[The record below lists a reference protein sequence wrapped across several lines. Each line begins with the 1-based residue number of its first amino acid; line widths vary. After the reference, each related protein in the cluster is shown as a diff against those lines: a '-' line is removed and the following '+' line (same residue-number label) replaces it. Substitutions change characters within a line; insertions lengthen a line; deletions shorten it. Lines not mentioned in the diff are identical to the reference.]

1 MMSGIVVSF
10 VLALSLRPAYFLLI
24 KVLCWRY
31 GLTRITSCIV
41 MAPGTFCR
49 ARLLLAVMALP
60 VFLLVWLRGEAPHW
74 LIFCYGLALLT
85 LADMQMRLLPDYLLI
100 ILLWAGLL
108 ALALRLPGMP
118 SPGPALLLFALVCV
132 GAILFMKA
140 QLAFSGRAGLA
151 WGDLKLIAVLTVWL
165 PYEQLPLALLVAS
178 LTGLVYILVKRW
190 VVGADLRAI
199 AFGPCLAFGALTV
212 HLSAPGPTPV

>member
-10 VLALSLRPAYFLLI
+10 VLALSLWPAYFLLV
-24 KVLCWRY
+24 KVLRWRY
-31 GLTRITSCIV
+31 GRARIAACIV
-41 MAPGTFCR
+41 LPPRAFWR
-49 ARLLLAVMALP
+49 ARLLLAIVAQP
-60 VFLLVWLRGEAPHW
+60 IFLLVWLRGETPHW
-74 LIFCYGLALLT
+74 LIFCYGLALLA
-85 LADMQMRLLPDYLLI
+85 LADMQMRLLPDYLLA
-100 ILLWAGLL
+100 ILLWVGLL

-118 SPGPALLLFALVCV
+118 PPGPALLLFVLACA

-140 QLAFSGRAGLA
+140 QLAFCGRVGLA

-190 VVGADLRAI
+190 VVGTDLRAI
-199 AFGPCLAFGALTV
+199 AFGPCLAFGALAV
-212 HLSAPGPTPV
+212 HLSGHGPAPA

>member
-10 VLALSLRPAYFLLI
+10 VLALSLWPAYFLLVR
-24 KVLCWRY
+24 VLRWRY
-31 GLTRITSCIV
+31 GRARIAACV
-41 MAPGTFCR
+41 VLAPNTFWR
-49 ARLLLAVMALP
+49 ARLLLIIVALP

-85 LADMQMRLLPDYLLI
+85 LADLQMRLLPDYLLA
-100 ILLWAGLL
+100 ILLGVGLL

-118 SPGPALLLFALVCV
+118 SPGPTLLLFMLVCA

-140 QLAFSGRAGLA
+140 QLAFCGCVGLA

-165 PYEQLPLALLVAS
+165 SYEQLPLALLVAS

-199 AFGPCLAFGALTV
+199 AFGPCLAFGALAV
-212 HLSAPGPTPV
+212 HLSGHGPTPL

>member
-1 MMSGIVVSF
+1 MMAGILLSF
-10 VLALSLRPAYFLLI
+10 VLALSLWPGYFLLV

-31 GLTRITSCIV
+31 GRAGIAACVVL
-41 MAPGTFCR
+41 APGALWR
-49 ARLLLAVMALP
+49 ARLLLAIVAMP

-85 LADMQMRLLPDYLLI
+85 LADMQMRLLPDYLLVV
-100 ILLWAGLL
+100 LLLVGLF
-108 ALALRLPGMP
+108 ALTLHLPGMP
-118 SPGPALLLFALVCV
+118 SPGPALLLFVLVCA

-140 QLAFSGRAGLA
+140 QLAFCGRVGLA

-165 PYEQLPLALLVAS
+165 SYEQLPLALLLAS
-178 LTGLVYILVKRW
+178 FTGLVYILVKRW

-199 AFGPCLAFGALTV
+199 AFGPCLAFGALAV
-212 HLSAPGPTPV
+212 HLFVPGPTTV

>member
-1 MMSGIVVSF
+1 MMSGIMVSF
-10 VLALSLRPAYFLLI
+10 VLALSLWPAYFLLVR
-24 KVLCWRY
+24 VLRWRY
-31 GLTRITSCIV
+31 GRAWIAACIV
-41 MAPGTFCR
+41 LAPSTFWR
-49 ARLLLAVMALP
+49 ARLLLVIVALP
-60 VFLLVWLRGEAPHW
+60 VFLLICLRGEAPHW

-85 LADMQMRLLPDYLLI
+85 LADLQMRLLPDYLLA
-100 ILLWAGLL
+100 ILLGVGLL

-118 SPGPALLLFALVCV
+118 SPGPALLLFMLVCA

-140 QLAFSGRAGLA
+140 QLAFCGCVGLA

-165 PYEQLPLALLVAS
+165 SYEQLPLALLVAS

-199 AFGPCLAFGALTV
+199 AFGPCLAFGALAV
-212 HLSAPGPTPV
+212 HLSGHGPTPI

>member
-10 VLALSLRPAYFLLI
+10 VLALSLWPAYFLLVR
-24 KVLCWRY
+24 VLCWRY
-31 GLTRITSCIV
+31 GRTRIVACIV
-41 MAPGTFCR
+41 MAPGSFYR
-49 ARLLLAVMALP
+49 ARVQLTAVALP

-85 LADMQMRLLPDYLLI
+85 LADMQMRLLPDYLLV
-100 ILLWAGLL
+100 ILLWVGLI

-118 SPGPALLLFALVCV
+118 SSGPALLLFVLICF

-140 QLAFSGRAGLA
+140 QLAFCGRVGLA

-212 HLSAPGPTPV
+212 HLSTLGPTSI